1 MTAADGEESV
11 DLVTSPAVVMA
22 PRVDGFEVVW
32 SVSRLSRGW
41 VEWDAGALHG
51 VARSDPFGMVPQG
64 DEVLRARVAGLPPGT
79 GVRVRSVTEAVGGER
94 ERHVSGWTSTRTLD
108 AAASTAR
115 IAVWNDTHE
124 RVETLRRLHEVTP
137 AADVLVWNGDL
148 CNDWTRPD
156 AFASTVLHPAGL
168 DVSDGRPLAVVVGNH
183 DVRGTWAYRLREV
196 VATPD
201 GMPYWAARVG
211 PVAVVVLHTGED
223 KPDDHPSF
231 AGRVAFESLRAEQAT
246 WLADAIRRPGIADA
260 RYRIVFCHIP
270 LRWIDETAPDYDGD
284 GYDWFSRMSRDA
296 WHESLVT
303 WGAQLVVSGHT
314 HLPAFLPAS
323 GDFPYAQLVAGGP
336 DPDPAADEAATWIEL
351 AGDASAL
358 TVTMRAL
365 DGAVVHESVWPPLA

>member
-1 MTAADGEESV
+1 MTAADGEAPV
-11 DLVTSPAVVMA
+11 GLVTSPAVVMA
-22 PRVDGFEVVW
+22 PRADGVDVVW

-41 VEWDAGALHG
+41 VEWDAGALRG

-64 DEVLRARVAGLPPGT
+64 EEVLRARVAGLPPGT
-79 GVRVRSVTEAVGGER
+79 EVRVRAITEAVGGER
-94 ERHVSGWTSTRTLD
+94 ERHVGAWKSARTLD
-108 AAASTAR
+108 AAASAAR
-115 IAVWNDTHE
+115 IVVWNDTHE
-124 RVETLRRLHEVTP
+124 RDETLRRLHEATP
-137 AADVLVWNGDL
+137 AADMLVWNGDL

-156 AFASTVLHPAGL
+156 ALASTVLHPAGL
-168 DVSDGRPLAVVVGNH
+168 DVSDRRPLAVVVGNH

-201 GMPYWAARVG
+201 GTPYWAARVG
-211 PVAVVVLHTGED
+211 PVAFVVLHTGED

-231 AGRVAFESLRAEQAT
+231 EGRVAFESLRAEQAV

-260 RYRIVFCHIP
+260 PYRVVFCHIP

-314 HLPAFLPAS
+314 HLPAFLPATDD
-323 GDFPYAQLVAGGP
+323 GPYAQLVAGGP

-351 AGDASAL
+351 AADESAL
-358 TVTMRAL
+358 TVTMRTL
-365 DGAVVHESVWPPLA
+365 DGAVVHEGAWPPNA